1 MQAGQLHLVKP
12 YKVALSD
19 TKALRKK
26 YDTILDARCPPP
38 PERGRGDGASAR
50 DHLQGPGASGRAA
63 SGGFGGCA
71 AESVLEEAEARQDQR
86 FGIGEEGRTGQS
98 DLVATWGIM
107 GRNLRLQGQFTRLA
121 PKKELDNRWAVVHP
135 RIQSSKDNTP
145 VSLSPS
151 GFVQVPRSADG
162 RFVGPL
168 PLRPPLR
175 WWESGGG
182 RICALGVY
190 IVG

>member
-26 YDTILDARCPPP
+26 YDTILDARCPLP
-38 PERGRGDGASAR
+38 RN
-50 DHLQGPGASGRAA
+50 
-63 SGGFGGCA
+63 
-71 AESVLEEAEARQDQR
+71 EAVGMAPLL
-86 FGIGEEGRTGQS
+86 GITS
-98 DLVATWGIM
+98 
-107 GRNLRLQGQFTRLA
+107 
-121 PKKELDNRWAVVHP
+121 
-135 RIQSSKDNTP
+135 NTP
-145 VSLSPS
+145 VSLSPP

-175 WWESGGG
+175 WWESGGADLCPRRVHSRVG
-182 RICALGVY
+182 FLGGVGEVVAAAALRNILLG
-190 IVG
+190 